1 MGIFLSHK
9 VRRWCLSLRL
19 LPLSEDETWD
29 LPSGLIQCF
38 RTYTT
43 KSQVKVFVLFFFP
56 KVEVSIWMKLTS
68 VSQVPESAL
77 SLHRCSL
84 ACHERQIM
92 VLSLSL
98 RLFVGHMLH
107 KWFADVWLQDTWKR
121 LLRDRGGY
129 SPNQL
134 CRWTV
139 F

>member
-9 VRRWCLSLRL
+9 VRRWCLSLRRCRL
-19 LPLSEDETWD
+19 AKMRLGIYLVVLFSVLEHT
-29 LPSGLIQCF
+29 LPSHKL
-38 RTYTT
+38 
-43 KSQVKVFVLFFFP
+43 KSLFFFS

-68 VSQVPESAL
+68 VSQVPESAF

>member
-9 VRRWCLSLRL
+9 VRRWCLSLRQRRL
-19 LPLSEDETWD
+19 AKMRLGIYLVVLFSVLEHA
-29 LPSGLIQCF
+29 LPSHKL
-38 RTYTT
+38 
-43 KSQVKVFVLFFFP
+43 KSLFFS

-77 SLHRCSL
+77 SLYRCSL

-98 RLFVGHMLH
+98 RLFVGQMLH

>member
-9 VRRWCLSLRL
+9 VRRWCLSLCQCRL
-19 LPLSEDETWD
+19 AKMRLGIYLVVLFSVLEHT
-29 LPSGLIQCF
+29 LPSHKL
-38 RTYTT
+38 
-43 KSQVKVFVLFFFP
+43 KSLFFS